1 MKKRYIYTVII
12 IAGLLGGCAGS
23 ATSTTESS
31 SVALE
36 ETNIEVQGKGG
47 ERDTIVSDA
56 GTPEEDFEIEILQD
70 GTVEIKRYIGEETE
84 VIIPETIDGKE
95 VTVIGGFKN
104 RDDLTSVIMPDTVKK
119 ITTNAFLNCIN
130 LSYVKLSIN
139 IEEIEEYA
147 FDGQFTEIVLPETL
161 KEIGDYAFSG
171 VSLETIT
178 LPPEISSIGAGTFSQ
193 TSLETVTIPG
203 NVRVIEEGAFSDCKQ
218 LKEVVIEDGVEVIE
232 ESAFEKCTA
241 LEKVIIPVS
250 VTDIDMYTFWRS
262 EKVIIVVEP
271 GSYAEEVAK
280 ERGIPVLY
288 T

>member
-56 GTPEEDFEIEILQD
+56 GTTEEDFEIEILQD

-161 KEIGDYAFSG
+161 KKIGDYAFSG

>member
-95 VTVIGGFKN
+95 
-104 RDDLTSVIMPDTVKK
+104 
-119 ITTNAFLNCIN
+119 
-130 LSYVKLSIN
+130 
-139 IEEIEEYA
+139 
-147 FDGQFTEIVLPETL
+147 FTEIVLPETL

-171 VSLETIT
+171 VPLGTIT

-232 ESAFEKCTA
+232 MT
-241 LEKVIIPVS
+241 
-250 VTDIDMYTFWRS
+250 YRS
-262 EKVIIVVEP
+262 
-271 GSYAEEVAK
+271 
-280 ERGIPVLY
+280 
-288 T
+288 

>member
-12 IAGLLGGCAGS
+12 ITGLLVGCVGS

>member
-161 KEIGDYAFSG
+161 KKIGDYAFSG

>member
-31 SVALE
+31 AVTIE
-36 ETNIEVQGKGG
+36 ETNTEVQGKGG

>member
-56 GTPEEDFEIEILQD
+56 GTTEEDFEIEILQD